1 MIISD
6 KEVGKMLSHQIRV
19 ASVSCGFDGDAQ
31 FHNLQLNQKYK
42 KTERERESV
51 LGGGGGRETK
61 RHHNE
66 CCKGF
71 VKRQRRVRKCQE
83 SGLNNP

>member
-42 KTERERESV
+42 KTERESV
-51 LGGGGGRETK
+51 GGGGETK